1 MRRTVKDR
9 ETNASKGYAFCEYTK
24 QEHALCA
31 INSIDQLEVFGR
43 RLKVD
48 SAQKGKDM
56 EYGGARL
63 GLETKKEIEKALK
76 RLTIAELYDVVSEM
90 KLLIQRDKEHATSL
104 LESKPVLA
112 QALLTAQLMLGMA
125 QISAEPPPAPG
136 SNQPP
141 QLNEAEV
148 EQQALINQ
156 IMSLT
161 PEQIEAL
168 APEEKEQV
176 LAYRRHLG
184 VV

>member
-1 MRRTVKDR
+1 
-9 ETNASKGYAFCEYTK
+9 
-24 QEHALCA
+24 
-31 INSIDQLEVFGR
+31 VFGR